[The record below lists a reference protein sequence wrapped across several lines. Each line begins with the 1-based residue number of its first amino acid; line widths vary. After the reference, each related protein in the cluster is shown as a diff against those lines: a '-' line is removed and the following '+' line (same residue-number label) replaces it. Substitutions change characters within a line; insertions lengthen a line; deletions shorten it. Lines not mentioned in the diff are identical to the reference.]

1 MQDRCDFNQTQEA
14 VRDYYEEKLQRYG
27 STAAGVDWN
36 SQESQTLRFEQLLK
50 VCDEKAPF
58 SLIDYGCGY
67 GALATCMMEQG
78 LSFQY
83 QGFDISPRM
92 VAKAKEIHRGNPSC
106 RFFEE
111 EAILTPAEFVVASG
125 IFNVKLQAE
134 EAQWKAYV
142 LHTLERIHALSER
155 GFAFNLLTSHSEPHR
170 MRPDLYYAD
179 PCFFLDHC
187 KTRFSKDVAL
197 LHDYGLY
204 EFTLLVR
211 KTKGL

>member
-1 MQDRCDFNQTQEA
+1 MDRTEILEA
-14 VRDYYEEKLQRYG
+14 VKQYYHLKLEAHG
-27 STAAGVDWN
+27 PTPSGVDWN
-36 SQESQTLRFEQLLK
+36 SEESQTLRFEQLLK
-50 VCDEKAPF
+50 VCDEKVPF

-83 QGFDISPRM
+83 QGFDISPQM
-92 VAKAKEIHRGNPSC
+92 VAKAKEFHRGNPSC

-111 EAILTPAEFVVASG
+111 EALLTPAEFVVASG
-125 IFNVKLQAE
+125 VFNVKLQAE
-134 EAQWKAYV
+134 GAEWKVYV
-142 LHTLERIHALSER
+142 LHTLERIHALSES

-179 PCFFLDHC
+179 PCFFFDYC